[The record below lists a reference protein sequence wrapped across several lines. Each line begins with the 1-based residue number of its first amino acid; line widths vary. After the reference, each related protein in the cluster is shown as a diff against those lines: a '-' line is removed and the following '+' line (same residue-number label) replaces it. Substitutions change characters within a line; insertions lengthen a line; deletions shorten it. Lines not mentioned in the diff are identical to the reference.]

1 MGKYKD
7 LKTNVVDWETPM
19 MADDSPCGPECPP
32 EDVCYE

>member
-7 LKTNVVDWETPM
+7 PRTNVVDWETPM
-19 MADDSPCGPECPP
+19 LLDDSPCGPFCPP